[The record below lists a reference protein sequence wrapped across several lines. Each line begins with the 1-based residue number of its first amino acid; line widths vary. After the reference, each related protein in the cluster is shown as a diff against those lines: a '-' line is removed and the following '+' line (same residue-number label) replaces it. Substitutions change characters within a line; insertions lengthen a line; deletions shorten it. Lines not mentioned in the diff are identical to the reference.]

1 MNQEGEEV
9 SERNAPKD
17 FSEIPTEIIE
27 TDILVV
33 GGGNAGCF
41 AAIEAKSKDPSL
53 RVTIMEKA
61 HISRSGATA
70 AGMDAINTY
79 IRTDKGETPES
90 LVKWSRAQVGG
101 GPIRE
106 DLALSNAEI
115 LNESVEMLEDWGLP
129 IVKDEDGHYKLRGRF
144 DISIQGEQLKPIM
157 AEKAME
163 MGAKVYNRVA
173 ATNLL
178 MQDGRCV
185 GAMGFGVRD
194 GKFYV
199 FKAKATI
206 VTTGGACGIYKNYT
220 SDYSGSHHQT
230 WMCPFNV
237 GTGYAMGIRAG
248 AEMTSLEQRWVAVR
262 TKDFSGPVDTLS
274 VAYGCLITN
283 ARGEKVL
290 RERYAHLGGDKAP
303 RFVRLNAPMMEW
315 LEGRG
320 PVYVDTTVLDEEEA
334 KDLREDLLN
343 ERPTFVLFLA
353 SRGIDITK
361 EPVEIYGSDPY
372 IVGGHTGSGFWVDI
386 KRMTTIPG
394 LFAAGEA
401 AGGSPNKF
409 VGGCAAEGRLAARG
423 AVEYLASVQLPEADP
438 AILSQEKERVFA
450 PLMRGPAFDGITP
463 VEMEE
468 RLQRLMDE
476 YAGGISQFY
485 RMNEE
490 RLEYALKNVKMLQSQ
505 TQYLFAKDLH
515 DLMNAHEVMDR
526 LDVAELLIH
535 HLKFRK
541 ETRWPGWQTRMDY
554 PEPNPELDCFVESRR
569 DPSTGSVEVFTRPY
583 EQLIP
588 GDRTQG

>member
-1 MNQEGEEV
+1 M
-9 SERNAPKD
+9 
-17 FSEIPTEIIE
+17 PTETVKKIDDIQTEMLE
-27 TDILVV
+27 TDLLIV

-41 AAIEAKSKDPSL
+41 AAYEAKSLDPSC

-61 HISRSGATA
+61 HISRSGALA

-79 IRTDKGETPES
+79 LRRDKDETPEK
-90 LVKWSRAQVGG
+90 LVKWSRAQMGG

-115 LNESVEMLEDWGLP
+115 LNEGVELLEEWGLP
-129 IVKDEDGHYKLRGRF
+129 IIKDEEGEYKLRGRY
-144 DISIQGEQLKPIM
+144 DISIHGEQLKPIM

-163 MGAKVYNRVA
+163 AGAQVLNRVV

-178 MQDGRCV
+178 MDENRCV

-199 FKAKATI
+199 IRAKATI
-206 VTTGGACGIYKNYT
+206 VSTGGACGIYKSPVT
-220 SDYSGSHHQT
+220 DYSSAHHQT

-262 TKDFSGPVDTLS
+262 TKDFCGPVDTLA
-274 VAYGCLITN
+274 VGYGCLMIN
-283 ARGEKVL
+283 GKGE
-290 RERYAHLGGDKAP
+290 RIMEQRYAHLGGEKAP
-303 RFVRLNAPMMEW
+303 RFYRLNAPMNEW

-320 PVYVDTTVLDEEEA
+320 PTYIDTRVLDPEEA
-334 KDLREDLLN
+334 KELRTDLLN
-343 ERPTFVLFLA
+343 ERPSFVLFLA
-353 SRGIDITK
+353 SLGIDITK

-372 IVGGHTGSGFWVDI
+372 IVGGHTGSGYWVELS
-386 KRMTTIPG
+386 RMTTIPG
-394 LFAAGEA
+394 LFAAGES

-423 AVEYLASVQLPEADP
+423 ASAYLKNVSLPPVDSAQLEK
-438 AILSQEKERVFA
+438 EKERIFA
-450 PLMRGPAFDGITP
+450 PLLRGPEFDGINPT
-463 VEMEE
+463 EMEE

-476 YAGGISQFY
+476 YAGGVHQFY

-490 RLEYALKNVKMLQSQ
+490 RLVHALKHIRKLQEQ
-505 TQYLFAKDLH
+505 AGLLCAGDLH
-515 DLMNAHEVMDR
+515 GLMGAHEVIDR
-526 LDVAELLIH
+526 LNVAEMLIH
-535 HLKFRK
+535 HLLYRK

-554 PEPNPELDCFVESRR
+554 PEIDPNLDCFVESVR
-569 DPSTGSVEVFTRPY
+569 DPKTGGINIFTRPY
-583 EQLIP
+583 EQFVP
-588 GDRTQG
+588 GDRTKP

>member
-1 MNQEGEEV
+1 MA
-9 SERNAPKD
+9 STAPKNLD
-17 FSEIPTEIIE
+17 EIPVEVIE
-27 TDILVV
+27 TDMLIV

-41 AAIEAKSKDPSL
+41 AAIEAKTKDPSL

-61 HISRSGATA
+61 HINRSGATA

-79 IRTDKGETPES
+79 MRKDKGETPET

-101 GPIRE
+101 GPLRE

-115 LNESVEMLEDWGLP
+115 LNESVNMLEEWGLP
-129 IVKDEDGHYKLRGRF
+129 IVKDDEGNYKLRGRF

-163 MGAKVYNRVA
+163 VGAKVYNRVV

-178 MQDGRCV
+178 MDGERCV
-185 GAMGFGVRD
+185 GAMGLGVRD
-194 GKFYV
+194 CKFYV
-199 FKAKATI
+199 FRAKATI
-206 VTTGGACGIYKNYT
+206 VSTGGACGIYKNYV
-220 SDYSGSHHQT
+220 SDYSGAHHQT

-262 TKDFSGPVDTLS
+262 TKDFNGPVDTLS

-283 ARGEKVL
+283 AKGERVL
-290 RERYAHLGGDKAP
+290 SERYAHLGGDKAP
-303 RFVRLNAPMMEW
+303 RFVRLNAPMNEW

-320 PVYVDTTVLDEEEA
+320 PAYVDTTVLDEEQA

-353 SRGIDITK
+353 SKGIDITQ

-372 IVGGHTGSGFWVDI
+372 IVGGHTGSGYWIDI

-394 LFAAGEA
+394 LFAAGET

-423 AVEYLASVQLPEADP
+423 ALDYLASVSLPALDQ
-438 AILSQEKERVFA
+438 SHVQNEKERVFG
-450 PLMRGPAFDGITP
+450 PLLRGAAFDGITP

-476 YAGGISQFY
+476 YAGGVGQFY

-490 RLEYALKNVKMLQSQ
+490 RLNHALKNVKMLQVQ
-505 TQYLFAKDLH
+505 TQYLFARDLH
-515 DLMNAHEVMDR
+515 DLMGAHEVMDR
-526 LDVAELLIH
+526 LDVAEVLIH
-535 HLKFRK
+535 HLLFRK
-541 ETRWPGWQTRMDY
+541 ETRWEGWQTRMDY
-554 PEPNPELDCFVESRR
+554 PEVDPKLDCFVESRR
-569 DPSTGSVEVFTRPY
+569 DLRTGVIEVFTRPY
-583 EQLIP
+583 EQVVA
-588 GDRTQG
+588 GDRTQA

>member
-1 MNQEGEEV
+1 MSAKIIKNL
-9 SERNAPKD
+9 D
-17 FSEIPTEIIE
+17 EIPTEIIE
-27 TDILVV
+27 TDLLII

-41 AAIEAKSKDPSL
+41 AAYEAKTQNPSL

-61 HISRSGATA
+61 HISRSGALA

-79 IRTDKGETPES
+79 LREDKGETPEK
-90 LVKWSRAQVGG
+90 LVKWSRAQMGG

-115 LNESVEMLEDWGLP
+115 LNETVDLLEEWGLP
-129 IVKDEDGHYKLRGRF
+129 IVRDEGGQYKLRGRY

-163 MGAKVYNRVA
+163 AGAQVLNRVA

-178 MQDGRCV
+178 MEGERCI

-199 FKAKATI
+199 IRAKATI
-206 VTTGGACGIYKNYT
+206 VSTGGACGIYKSPVT
-220 SDYSGSHHQT
+220 DYSGSHHQT

-262 TKDFSGPVDTLS
+262 TKDFCGPVDTIA
-274 VAYGCLITN
+274 VGYGCLMIN
-283 ARGEKVL
+283 GKGE
-290 RERYAHLGGDKAP
+290 RIMEERYAHVGGEKAP
-303 RFVRLNAPMMEW
+303 RFFRLNAPMNEW

-320 PVYVDTTVLDEEEA
+320 PTYVDTRVLDPEEA
-334 KDLREDLLN
+334 KDLRTDLLN

-353 SRGIDITK
+353 SLGIDITK

-372 IVGGHTGSGFWVDI
+372 IVGGHTGSGYWVGID
-386 KRMTTIPG
+386 RMTTVPG

-409 VGGCAAEGRLAARG
+409 VGGCGSEGRLATRG
-423 AVEYLASVQLPEADP
+423 ALGYLKKVSLPPADSAQVE
-438 AILSQEKERVFA
+438 QEKKRVFA
-450 PLMRGPAFDGITP
+450 PFLRGPEFDGINP

-476 YAGGISQFY
+476 YAGGVHQFY

-490 RLEYALKNVKMLQSQ
+490 RLVQALKHIRKLQDQ
-505 TQYLFAKDLH
+505 AELLYAGELH
-515 DLMNAHEVMDR
+515 DLMSAHEVIDR
-526 LDVAELLIH
+526 LNVAEVLVH
-535 HLKFRK
+535 HLLFRK

-554 PEPNPELDCFVESRR
+554 PEVDPKLDCFVESVR
-569 DPSTGSVEVFTRPY
+569 DPKTGEVKVFTRPY

-588 GDRTQG
+588 GDRTKG